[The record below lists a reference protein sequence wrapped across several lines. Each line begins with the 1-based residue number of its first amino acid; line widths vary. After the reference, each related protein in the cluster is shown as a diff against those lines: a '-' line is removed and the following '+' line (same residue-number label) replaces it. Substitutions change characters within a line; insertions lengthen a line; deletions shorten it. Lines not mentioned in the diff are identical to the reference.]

1 MKLPCRSPAIAL
13 VPFLVAPGG
22 VDAVRAKENP
32 MDKTIKL
39 MSDLQS
45 SIIKDG
51 EDEEKAFREYYN
63 WCDSAEE
70 DSRNEIKTQK
80 ASKAKL
86 TATIERASSDAEDA
100 DSKIAELAEA
110 ISTDE
115 RKLKEATMVR
125 HTARA
130 DFETAENELVEAVDM
145 LRRAGGILEKE
156 MQGGASFAQGT
167 AESENLQDVLLGLS
181 SVVDAAGFLG
191 EDDKRKLT
199 ALVESSMQDE
209 DSDGT
214 GAPAAAAYAG
224 HSGGIVSAMED
235 MRDKAETQLKKERQ
249 EETKDKHQ
257 FDLLEQALKDSIAD
271 NQKNLANQKSGLSE
285 ASEVKATAEGK
296 LAVVVKDLAASITR
310 RSDLQHDCMEK
321 AANHETTVI
330 GRKEELACIAKAK
343 KIIQETT
350 GGAASQ
356 MYGDAASFLQMS
368 SGSKVSLRL
377 RTGSR
382 VQAAGIKVVQMI
394 QRLAKQQ
401 RSAKLGQ
408 LASRI
413 SVMMQ
418 YSSGGG
424 SDPFEKVKGLISD
437 MVAKLEGE
445 ASEEAQEKAYCDDEL
460 SKTETKKGELESESD
475 GLKAKIDEDAS
486 ASTELKEQVKNA
498 QADLATLAELQ
509 NGMDKARQDAHA
521 AYAKAKADLEQGLGG
536 VRKAIQ
542 VLREYYVQDDAGA
555 SSLLQDSQP
564 AAPETHRKVEGAG
577 AGIIALLEVIESDLA
592 KGLTEEEAEESAA
605 ADGYDTTTQ
614 DNKVTKASKEQAVKM
629 MTQQFKSLD
638 KVVSEHSGDLETVST
653 ELSAVLDYHEKLKD
667 RCIAKPEAYEDRKKR
682 RDAEVKGLQEAL
694 SILEGETALM
704 QRRGR

>member
-1 MKLPCRSPAIAL
+1 MKIPCRYSAIAL
-13 VPFLVAPGG
+13 LPFLAVPGG
-22 VDAVRAKENP
+22 VDAVQAKSNP
-32 MDKTIKL
+32 MEKTIKL
-39 MSDLQS
+39 MSDLQA

-63 WCDSAEE
+63 WCDSAAAE
-70 DSRNEIKTQK
+70 SKNTIKTQK

-86 TATIERASSDAEDA
+86 TATIERASSDLENA
-100 DSKIAELAEA
+100 DTKVEELTEA
-110 ISTDE
+110 ISSDE
-115 RKLKEATMVR
+115 RKLKEATEVR
-125 HTARA
+125 QTARA
-130 DFETAENELVEAVDM
+130 DFETAEHELAEAVDM

-191 EDDKRKLT
+191 EEDKQKLT
-199 ALVESSMQDE
+199 ALVESSMDA
-209 DSDGT
+209 DSDES
-214 GAPAAAAYAG
+214 GAPAAASYAG

-257 FDLLEQALKDSIAD
+257 FELLEQSLKDSIAD
-271 NQKNLANQKSGLSE
+271 NQKNLANHKSALSE

-321 AANHETTVI
+321 ASDHQVTVT

-356 MYGDAASFLQMS
+356 MYGASFLQT
-368 SGSKVSLRL
+368 GSKASLRL

-382 VQAAGIKVVQMI
+382 LQAAGIKVVQMV

-401 RSAKLGQ
+401 HSAKLGQ

-418 YSSGGG
+418 YSSSSGG
-424 SDPFEKVKGLISD
+424 DPFEKVKGLISD
-437 MVAKLEGE
+437 MISKLEGE

-460 SKTETKKGELESESD
+460 AKTEEKKGELESDSE

-486 ASTELKEQVKNA
+486 ASTQLKEQVKNA
-498 QADLATLAELQ
+498 QADLAALAELQ
-509 NGMDKARQDAHA
+509 TNMDTARQDAHA
-521 AYAKAKADLEQGLGG
+521 AYSKAKADLEQGLGG

-542 VLREYYVQDDAGA
+542 VLRDYYVQDDAAGA
-555 SSLLQDSQP
+555 VLLQDGQP
-564 AAPETHRKVEGAG
+564 AAPESHRKVEGAG

-592 KGLTEEEAEESAA
+592 KGLTEEEAEESDAA
-605 ADGYDTTTQ
+605 GEYDTTTQ
-614 DNKVTKASKEQAVKM
+614 ENKVSKASKEQEVKM
-629 MTQQFKSLD
+629 QTQQFKSLD
-638 KVVSEHSGDLETVST
+638 KTVSEHSGDLETVST
-653 ELSAVLDYHEKLKD
+653 ELSAVLDYYAKLKD
-667 RCIAKPEAYEDRKKR
+667 RCVAKPEAYEDRKKR